1 MDSLPENGNSDENLV
16 AAFISSAAGALI
28 FLLLPI
34 IVGWLADRY
43 VLNEQMVGSVVS
55 IYFLGFLVTS
65 VLAFIFFLRI
75 DRQRILQMGYL
86 MLVPG
91 ILSIGYVPSTS
102 WLMLAL
108 CVCGLASGLL
118 YGTGLSIVANT
129 RQTEKN
135 FGGMLATQQ
144 AFALVLI
151 YCLPVWVLPAFGYE
165 AVWTLL
171 AAVVFLMSF
180 SLVGYKNVFA
190 AKPSTGEPPAK
201 SIGLGLSYLFLH
213 FCLLSAVWAFIE
225 RLGIKRGFESDDI
238 ALALALSLVGGF
250 AGAIAAAL
258 LGNKLGRSLPHLL
271 TTILFVTIFISFMAD
286 LGWSGFLTSVIL
298 FSVGWSYCLAYQMAS
313 IGNLS
318 DRFAVLIPG
327 VQGTAAMIA
336 PLLGGWIITVVD
348 YNGLM
353 LTASV
358 AVLLSGFGF
367 MLQSDGAV
375 IPGSQGG
382 GDPEGQRS

>member
-1 MDSLPENGNSDENLV
+1 MDNLAEQGDLDENLI
-16 AAFISSAAGALI
+16 AAFIASAAGALI

-43 VLNEQMVGSVVS
+43 VLDEQMVGSVVS

-65 VLAFIFFLRI
+65 VLAFIFFFRI
-75 DRQRILQMGYL
+75 DRQRILQTGYL

-91 ILSIGYVPSTS
+91 MLSIGIVPSTS

-118 YGTGLSIVANT
+118 YGTGLSIVASSRN
-129 RQTEKN
+129 TEKN

-171 AAVVFLMSF
+171 AAVIFLMSF
-180 SLVGYKNVFA
+180 SLVGYKNVSIL
-190 AKPSTGEPPAK
+190 KTPTGKAPAK
-201 SIGLGLSYLFLH
+201 SLGLGLSCLFLH

-225 RLGIKRGFESDDI
+225 RLGVRRGFESDDI

-250 AGAIAAAL
+250 AGAIAAAV
-258 LGNKLGRSLPHLL
+258 LGDKLGRRLPHIL
-271 TTILFVTIFISFMAD
+271 TTILFVTIFISFMAN

-298 FSVGWSYCLAYQMAS
+298 FSVCWSYCLAYQLAS
-313 IGNLS
+313 IGKLS

-327 VQGTAAMIA
+327 VQGAAAMIA

-353 LTASV
+353 LSASV
-358 AVLLSGFGF
+358 VVLITGFGF
-367 MLQSDGAV
+367 MRQAQGAGISD
-375 IPGSQGG
+375 QL
-382 GDPEGQRS
+382 E

>member
-75 DRQRILQMGYL
+75 DRHRILQMGYL

-129 RQTEKN
+129 RHTEKS

-151 YCLPVWVLPAFGYE
+151 YSLPVWVLPAFGYE

-171 AAVVFLMSF
+171 AAIVFLMSF
-180 SLVGYKNVFA
+180 SLVGYKNVFV
-190 AKPSTGEPPAK
+190 AKESSGMPPVR

-225 RLGIKRGFESDDI
+225 RLGVKRGFESDDI
-238 ALALALSLVGGF
+238 ALALALSLIGGF
-250 AGAIAAAL
+250 TGAMAAVV
-258 LGNKLGRSLPHLL
+258 LGDRLGRRVPHML
-271 TTILFVTIFISFMAD
+271 TTFLFITIFISFMVD
-286 LGWSGFLTSVIL
+286 LGWPGFLVPVVL
-298 FSVGWSYCLAYQMAS
+298 FSTGWSYCLAYQMAS
-313 IGNLS
+313 IGDLS

-336 PLLGGWIITVVD
+336 PLLGGWIITAVD
-348 YNGLM
+348 YDGLM
-353 LTASV
+353 MTASV
-358 AVLLSGFGF
+358 VVLLTGSGF
-367 MLQSDGAV
+367 MLLSEEPDISLKV
-375 IPGSQGG
+375 
-382 GDPEGQRS
+382 RSSIS